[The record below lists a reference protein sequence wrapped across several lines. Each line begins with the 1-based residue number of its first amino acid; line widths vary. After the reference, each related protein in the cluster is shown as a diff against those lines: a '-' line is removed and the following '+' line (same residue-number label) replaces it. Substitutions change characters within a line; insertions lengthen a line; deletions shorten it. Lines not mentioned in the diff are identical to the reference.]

1 TFPMFIIPTRVMASH
16 TQNTPD
22 IVAATVFCRP
32 CILPPAAKKHPQ
44 AMMPAGTARFAMG
57 PSLTQAAIKI
67 PMLSAS
73 AISMSIRSTLLR
85 GERSENGP
93 LAHAS
98 VMGRSRCSTALRHSL
113 CPASRPLPDTCSDVR
128 EDCGEA
134 ECRPHGRDGWSRCQA
149 GGAAPGER
157 SGPWTT
163 AYGLPPR
170 SVLDLGCG
178 TGIVAVVLARL
189 LAPEVTVGASDLS
202 AAAVRLTRHNAR
214 NNRVLIDCRRGS
226 LFEPWAGERFD
237 LIVDDVSGVAEPVA
251 RVSGWYPAPVPSQ
264 AGDDGTRWILEVLAR
279 ASDYLAQGGRLVFPV
294 LTLSRA

>member
-1 TFPMFIIPTRVMASH
+1 MKDNVATLDCITKMNATMPMMMNATFPMSIIPTRVIASH

-93 LAHAS
+93 LAHAR

-134 ECRPHGRDGWSRCQA
+134 ECRHHGRDGWSRCQA

-163 AYGLPPR
+163 AYGLPP
-170 SVLDLGCG
+170 GG
-178 TGIVAVVLARL
+178 
-189 LAPEVTVGASDLS
+189 VGAFHPNACRGARSGWVCSTEYCELFHMARRATTARPPSRRGEHLPDRRGAGRIRLPGQEARGHGDGDGRHPSRRVPSDLNDR
-202 AAAVRLTRHNAR
+202 AAATR
-214 NNRVLIDCRRGS
+214 G
-226 LFEPWAGERFD
+226 
-237 LIVDDVSGVAEPVA
+237 
-251 RVSGWYPAPVPSQ
+251 
-264 AGDDGTRWILEVLAR
+264 
-279 ASDYLAQGGRLVFPV
+279 
-294 LTLSRA
+294 

>member
-1 TFPMFIIPTRVMASH
+1 MKDNVGALDCITKMNATMPMMMNATFPMFIIPTRVMASH

-32 CILPPAAKKHPQ
+32 CIVPPAAKKHPQ

-93 LAHAS
+93 LAHAR

-134 ECRPHGRDGWSRCQA
+134 ECRPTVGTA
-149 GGAAPGER
+149 GPAVKQAAP
-157 SGPWTT
+157 
-163 AYGLPPR
+163 PPE
-170 SVLDLGCG
+170 SDLGPG
-178 TGIVAVVLARL
+178 QPFTVSHPAEWGSFTQTRVVGRGPAGYAQGRIVNCFTWRARRRRL
-189 LAPEVTVGASDLS
+189 GPPSRRGEHPPDRRGAGRIRLPGQEARGHGDGDGRHPSRRVPSDLNDR
-202 AAAVRLTRHNAR
+202 AAATRR
-214 NNRVLIDCRRGS
+214 STR
-226 LFEPWAGERFD
+226 AGLR
-237 LIVDDVSGVAEPVA
+237 P
-251 RVSGWYPAPVPSQ
+251 PA
-264 AGDDGTRWILEVLAR
+264 
-279 ASDYLAQGGRLVFPV
+279 
-294 LTLSRA
+294 

>member
-1 TFPMFIIPTRVMASH
+1 MKDNVATLDCITKMNATMPMLMNGTFPLFIIPTRVIASH

-93 LAHAS
+93 LAHAR

-113 CPASRPLPDTCSDVR
+113 CPASRLLPDTCSYVR

-134 ECRPHGRDGWSRCQA
+134 ECRPHGRDGCRGCPA
-149 GGAAPGER
+149 GGAARGER
-157 SGPWTT
+157 S
-163 AYGLPPR
+163 
-170 SVLDLGCG
+170 
-178 TGIVAVVLARL
+178 
-189 LAPEVTVGASDLS
+189 
-202 AAAVRLTRHNAR
+202 AACT
-214 NNRVLIDCRRGS
+214 
-226 LFEPWAGERFD
+226 P
-237 LIVDDVSGVAEPVA
+237 VSGQP
-251 RVSGWYPAPVPSQ
+251 P
-264 AGDDGTRWILEVLAR
+264 
-279 ASDYLAQGGRLVFPV
+279 GGVGECHPNGL
-294 LTLSRA
+294 